1 MAHVAADR
9 PAFRAHR
16 DRLQAEPREGAQI
29 GHEHLVVGM
38 PRAGLVDVERIGV
51 LHQEFAA
58 AHQPEPRPHL
68 VAEFP
73 LDVIEVERQVLVGPH
88 VGPENLGDH
97 LLVGRAVQHVALVAV
112 LDAQHLLAV
121 GLVAPAFAPQ
131 VGRLDGR
138 HQHLDGAGA
147 VLLLAHDLLDLLQ
160 HPQAQRQ
167 KGINSGR
174 LLPHHAGAQHQ
185 PVGDDFRLFRGLAQD
200 RQEKAGQA
208 HQRLENW
215 AGGAEPSISSPTPL
229 AANSI
234 RNFKSKSGT
243 GIIGSLVPPCFRSSW
258 QSVRRAYHELRKR
271 GTSRRSESGSNAKKQ
286 AYQGPGACPPKWC
299 GARMT
304 TRGRS
309 S

>member
-9 PAFRAHR
+9 PAFRPHR
-16 DRLQAEPREGAQI
+16 DRLQAQPREGAQI

-58 AHQPEPRPHL
+58 AHQPEARPHL

-73 LDVIEVERQVLVGPH
+73 LDVIEVERQILVGAH
-88 VGPENLGDH
+88 IGAEDLGDH
-97 LLVGRAVQHVALVAV
+97 LLVGRPVQHVALVAV

-121 GLVAPAFAPQ
+121 GLVAPALAPQ

-138 HQHLDGAGA
+138 HQQFDGAGA

-160 HPQAQRQ
+160 HPQAERQ
-167 KGINSGR
+167 KGINAGR

-185 PVGDDFRLFRGLAQD
+185 PVGDDFGLLRGLAQD

-208 HQRLENW
+208 HQRSREL
-215 AGGAEPSISSPTPL
+215 GGRA
-229 AANSI
+229 
-234 RNFKSKSGT
+234 
-243 GIIGSLVPPCFRSSW
+243 
-258 QSVRRAYHELRKR
+258 RR
-271 GTSRRSESGSNAKKQ
+271 GSESGSNAKIQ
-286 AYQGPGACPPKWC
+286 AHQGPGSLPTEMVRCKNDNA
-299 GARMT
+299 GAID
-304 TRGRS
+304 
-309 S
+309 